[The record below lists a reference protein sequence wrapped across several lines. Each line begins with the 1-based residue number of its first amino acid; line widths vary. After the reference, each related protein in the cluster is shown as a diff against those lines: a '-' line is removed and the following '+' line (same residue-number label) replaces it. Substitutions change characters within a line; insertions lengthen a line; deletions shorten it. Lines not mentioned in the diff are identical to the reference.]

1 MDLIQAMRL
10 FVQISDSGS
19 FTRAAELMQLSRPVA
34 STTLQQLESH
44 LGTRLLSRTTR
55 HLELT
60 GDGRSYYAHC
70 QRLLADLDKTAQLFR
85 ESGLQGVLRIDVP
98 TRMARSLIAPHLPA
112 FFQRYPDIHIEMGM
126 SDHVI
131 DLLREG
137 GDCVLRVGALQEER
151 LVSKRLGLLPQGNYA
166 SPAYIR
172 QWGMP
177 ESLDELDKHHMVGY
191 CRSLSGQSACWEYTE
206 NGEDRSLVMLSQIT
220 VNNAES
226 YLACGLAGLGL
237 IQVPAYDAAHYLAS
251 GELVEVLP
259 QYQAAALPVSVLY
272 PYQRHS
278 SQRVQVFVAWMSGI
292 LAGELAAGCFIP
304 AV

>member
-34 STTLQQLESH
+34 STTLQQLENH

-60 GDGRSYYAHC
+60 GDGRSYYLHC
-70 QRLLADLDKTAQLFR
+70 QRLLADLDKTAQSFR
-85 ESGLQGVLRIDVP
+85 DSGLQGLLRIDVP
-98 TRMARSLIAPHLPA
+98 TRIARSLIAPHLPA
-112 FFQRYPDIHIEMGM
+112 FFQRYPDIRIEMGM

-137 GDCVLRVGALQEER
+137 VDCVLRVGALHEER
-151 LVSKRLGLLPQGNYA
+151 LVSKRLGLLPQGNYV
-166 SPAYIR
+166 SPAYIQ
-172 QWGMP
+172 QWGVP
-177 ESLDELDKHHMVGY
+177 DSLAGLSQHYMVGY
-191 CRSLSGQSACWEYTE
+191 SRSLTEQTAHWEYME
-206 NGEDRSLVMLSQIT
+206 NGENHSLPVPSRIT

-237 IQVPAYDAAHYLAS
+237 IQVPSYDAAAYLAS
-251 GELVEVLP
+251 GELQEVLP

-272 PYQRHS
+272 PYQRNS
-278 SQRVQVFVAWMSGI
+278 SQRVQVFVAWVAELLQEQ
-292 LAGELAAGCFIP
+292 LAEGGF
-304 AV
+304 VSN